1 MFQING
7 PARQPGKTCPTAVT
21 TRQVH
26 PARSSRGRAVHS
38 RSSSSSR
45 PMYLSSAPC
54 GRRRQKEGEDKV
66 IRSSFQHWALAPAET
81 HGQPAAVCT
90 GLHPTQQRT
99 GSDGCTTC
107 SFPTSLLPR
116 AWHGRAGTSWGS
128 QRCRSRAAELLL
140 QGKGEWSLPGS
151 GRSRSG
157 ECRELDGHCLGL
169 HPTETS
175 PPVSP

>member
-1 MFQING
+1 MG
-7 PARQPGKTCPTAVT
+7 QPDNPVKPVPLLSPPDKSTLNS
-21 TRQVH
+21 H
-26 PARSSRGRAVHS
+26 PGDGQST
-38 RSSSSSR
+38 
-45 PMYLSSAPC
+45 LAP
-54 GRRRQKEGEDKV
+54 
-66 IRSSFQHWALAPAET
+66 LAPADRCTSPLFPAGGGDRKRERT
-81 HGQPAAVCT
+81 KSSEAVSSTGHLLQPRPTLSLPQSCT

-99 GSDGCTTC
+99 GSDGRTTR

-140 QGKGEWSLPGS
+140 QGKGEWSPPGS